1 MPLRLNSRGIPA
13 WRGAEL
19 DLPPKERA
27 VLTQLIQN
35 SPDPVSK
42 DAIIQHAWM
51 GDRSVSDDSL
61 VRCIS
66 QLRKALPDVKIESVY
81 GYGYRLLAAR
91 ATSAD
96 QPLPS
101 ANASMAHEQFLHA
114 SMLAQQ
120 HSAKPLKQAINVF
133 RSIILTAP
141 NFAPAKIGLAKTIT
155 TAMAIGLDTHV
166 GASQAEAIEHLEA
179 AAVLVP
185 DSPDLLSAQAWLRD
199 SQWRF
204 REARAMHLEALRL
217 APDNADALLFY
228 GLHLSGTGNPEEAI
242 GPLRRLLTLRPYSIQ
257 IRAILA
263 RTLGMV
269 NRYTEAMEE
278 IAIAEE
284 HDHAAVASPA
294 LKGVKIMVSVAF
306 EPTQRLAQI
315 AEKLSSST
323 NIPPYARINLPYVLA
338 QCGLLCKAR
347 NLVQERLQSCLPNS
361 PEGILMV
368 KDLVAIG
375 EMEQAAERLLG
386 AFASRF
392 SYLPLFL
399 QSPELAPLL
408 THPAIAKAYQDMYQE
423 VWQDRERSS
432 MIRHP

>member
-1 MPLRLNSRGIPA
+1 MPLRLNSRGIPT
-13 WRGAEL
+13 WRGTEL

-66 QLRKALPDVKIESVY
+66 QLRKALPDAKIESVY
-81 GYGYRLLAAR
+81 GYGYRLLLAR
-91 ATSAD
+91 DSTGF
-96 QPLPS
+96 QPVPS
-101 ANASMAHEQFLHA
+101 TNASMAHEQFLHA

-120 HSAKPLKQAINVF
+120 HSAKPLKQAISVF
-133 RSIILTAP
+133 RSITLTAP

-155 TAMAIGLDTHV
+155 TAMAIGLDSYV
-166 GASQAEAIEHLEA
+166 GVSQAEAIEHLEA

-204 REARAMHLEALRL
+204 REARAMHIEALRM

-228 GLHLSGTGNPEEAI
+228 GLHLSGTGRPEEAI
-242 GPLRRLLTLRPYSIQ
+242 GPLRRLLILRPYSIQ

-263 RTLGMV
+263 RTLGML
-269 NRYTEAMEE
+269 NRYAEAMEE
-278 IAIAEE
+278 IAIAED
-284 HDHAAVASPA
+284 HDYAGSSPA
-294 LKGVKIMVSVAF
+294 LKGVKIMVSAAF

-386 AFASRF
+386 AFTARF

-408 THPAIAKAYQDMYQE
+408 THPAVEKAYREMYQE
-423 VWQDRERSS
+423 VWQERGAPSV
-432 MIRHP
+432 IRNP